1 MITTFVV
8 FFLVGSLSRRFVAR
22 FPNGE
27 KLVGPEA
34 EVEAEP
40 PAVPEPKAEPGAG
53 AS

>member
-34 EVEAEP
+34 APEP
-40 PAVPEPKAEPGAG
+40 QGDSEPKAAPDAG
-53 AS
+53 